1 MLIVPSGHWQE
12 ASSGPRRIT
21 RRERWILGGVLAMV
35 AVLVVIVAI
44 SFTSKQRT
52 SANGCIDVSAATV
65 IGGSELYRCGTAAR
79 DLCSAPNGTGQT
91 AKPQIGRFPAP
102 APEAPSGAFSLHMAT
117 GYPYVQGFMAIAGL
131 RYMARNRGA
140 QQPVISR
147 LGPPGSACT
156 PIAGAR

>member
-1 MLIVPSGHWQE
+1 MLIVPSGHWQEE

-21 RRERWILGGVLAMV
+21 RRERWILGGVLAVV

-79 DLCSAPNGTGQT
+79 DLCTAPT
-91 AKPQIGRFPAP
+91 
-102 APEAPSGAFSLHMAT
+102 AT
-117 GYPYVQGFMAIAGL
+117 GATDNISFRRALADACRKADL
-131 RYMARNRGA
+131 
-140 QQPVISR
+140 PV
-147 LGPPGSACT
+147 PAVPGSD
-156 PIAGAR
+156 

>member
-21 RRERWILGGVLAMV
+21 RRERWILGGVLGVV

-44 SFTSKQRT
+44 SFTSKQRS

-91 AKPQIGRFPAP
+91 DNISFRRALADACRK
-102 APEAPSGAFSLHMAT
+102 
-117 GYPYVQGFMAIAGL
+117 AGL
-131 RYMARNRGA
+131 
-140 QQPVISR
+140 PVPAI
-147 LGPPGSACT
+147 PGSD
-156 PIAGAR
+156 

>member
-12 ASSGPRRIT
+12 APSGPRRIT
-21 RRERWILGGVLAMV
+21 RRERWILGGVLAVV

-79 DLCSAPNGTGQT
+79 AKRHRCDRQHLIPARARRRMPQGGSSGTRR
-91 AKPQIGRFPAP
+91 P
-102 APEAPSGAFSLHMAT
+102 
-117 GYPYVQGFMAIAGL
+117 
-131 RYMARNRGA
+131 
-140 QQPVISR
+140 R
-147 LGPPGSACT
+147 LGLT
-156 PIAGAR
+156 PSRK